1 MGTLF
6 VSSRVTTNEF
16 VLAASA
22 LVAPIDEKL
31 IINATIMNFFNF
43 NTPYKM
49 NLTAFSYFPSVL

>member
-16 VLAASA
+16 VFAASA

-31 IINATIMNFFNF
+31 IINATIMNFFNS

-49 NLTAFSYFPSVL
+49 NLTASSYFPSVL

>member
-1 MGTLF
+1 MLF
-6 VSSRVTTNEF
+6 VSSTLATSEF
-16 VLAASA
+16 VFS
-22 LVAPIDEKL
+22 VSETKVPIDEKL